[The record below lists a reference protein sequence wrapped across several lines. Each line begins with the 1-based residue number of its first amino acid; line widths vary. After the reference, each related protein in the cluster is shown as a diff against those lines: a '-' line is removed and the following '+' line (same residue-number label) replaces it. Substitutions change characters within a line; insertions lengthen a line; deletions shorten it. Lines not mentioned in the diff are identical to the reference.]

1 MRFIAI
7 WMVSWSGIL
16 VQRLLTSYETR
27 NVLEVFAFL
36 IWEIK
41 ENVSLQ
47 EYSLEAKGED
57 RIGNRQ
63 D

>member
-36 IWEIK
+36 IWETK